1 VEAASQKSTNSET
14 EMKNDERTI
23 LAPII
28 EVIAENNFFTET

>member
-14 EMKNDERTI
+14 EMNNNERTI

-28 EVIAENNFFTET
+28 EVIAENNFIT